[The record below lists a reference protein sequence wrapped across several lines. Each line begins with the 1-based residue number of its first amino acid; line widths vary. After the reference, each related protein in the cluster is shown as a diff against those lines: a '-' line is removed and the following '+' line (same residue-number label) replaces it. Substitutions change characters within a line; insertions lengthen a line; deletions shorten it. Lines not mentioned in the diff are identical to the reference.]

1 MWWPGVS
8 KTARTRSCALP
19 PVAPDR
25 PCPARVASI
34 RAFQRSFRDTRATC
48 ELSPQAGTSIE
59 HSGKYWAPI
68 RFWTGIPRRLSER
81 GEEKSM
87 CNLYS
92 NTMPQDAMRRLFSA
106 VDRLGNQAPL
116 AAIFPDDEVP
126 IVRIGTDGGRELVK
140 ARWGWDKTPRGWVT
154 NARNLGTNWGVIRNV
169 GQRCLV
175 PATSFAEYHPS
186 ETIPGAKGNP
196 IKAATWFRLAGEED
210 RPPFA
215 FPGFYRHWNW
225 KENGLRR
232 KSDRELAD
240 VDAAMLAMTFLTCPP
255 NRVVRPI
262 HPQAIG
268 HPRYTG
274 GIRDLAQRQRRSG
287 RGAAKAAPGRKAGN
301 RVRRRK
307 GGRADDVT
315 CRCVPCASR
324 WSAPSA
330 HLWPGY
336 EDANDTDRGSGAI
349 PRCAGWQP
357 RRAR

>member
-1 MWWPGVS
+1 
-8 KTARTRSCALP
+8 
-19 PVAPDR
+19 
-25 PCPARVASI
+25 
-34 RAFQRSFRDTRATC
+34 
-48 ELSPQAGTSIE
+48 
-59 HSGKYWAPI
+59 
-68 RFWTGIPRRLSER
+68 
-81 GEEKSM
+81 M

-232 KSDRELAD
+232 KSDREFAD

-262 HPQAIG
+262 HPQAMPVILDTQEEFETWLTADG
-268 HPRYTG
+268 DQAAALQRPLP
-274 GIRDLAQRQRRSG
+274 DEKLAIAFVG
-287 RGAAKAAPGRKAGN
+287 AKA
-301 RVRRRK
+301 
-307 GGRADDVT
+307 DELT
-315 CRCVPCASR
+315 
-324 WSAPSA
+324 
-330 HLWPGY
+330 
-336 EDANDTDRGSGAI
+336 T
-349 PRCAGWQP
+349 
-357 RRAR
+357 